1 MTFSTLTALSGT
13 TLSTKHNNLYIKNKP
28 PIFRWFIFYSST
40 KAEKAS
46 LIFLTGIISNV
57 DFKEFVIDL

>member
-1 MTFSTLTALSGT
+1 MTFSTLTALSGM
-13 TLSTKHNNLYIKNKP
+13 TLSTKHNNLYIKINHR
-28 PIFRWFIFYSST
+28 FFGGLFFYSST

-57 DFKEFVIDL
+57 DFKELVIDL